1 MRRAEPAG
9 ESGPGENASTCDGSA
24 WRGKGVGDVL
34 QRVLWV
40 VQVCTLV
47 CDLKSHLSFLK
58 RNAEAVVELGERPAE
73 HAPS

>member
-1 MRRAEPAG
+1 LSSAREEKFLENAGMRRAEPAG

-40 VQVCTLV
+40 VQVSTLV
-47 CDLKSHLSFLK
+47 CDLK
-58 RNAEAVVELGERPAE
+58 
-73 HAPS
+73 